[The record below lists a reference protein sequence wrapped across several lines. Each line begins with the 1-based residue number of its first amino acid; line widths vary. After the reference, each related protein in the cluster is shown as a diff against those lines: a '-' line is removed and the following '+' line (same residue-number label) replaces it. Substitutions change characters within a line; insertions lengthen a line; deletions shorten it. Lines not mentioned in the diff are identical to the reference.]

1 MDSELLERYSRN
13 IILREIGGMGQK
25 RLSQSKVLMIGVGGL
40 GIPALMYLAASG
52 VGKIGLVDFDTVS
65 LSNLQRQVLFKV
77 SDIGR
82 RKVDVVSLHLKS
94 LNPSIEI
101 VKFSSKLTKH
111 NVEKILVDYDLIL
124 DGTDNF
130 QTRYLINKF
139 CVLKK
144 KALLFAAISQ
154 WDGQMGLYEPRKKS
168 TCFECLFPEKK
179 NNQFVN
185 SCSENGVLGPLVG
198 IMGSLMACE
207 AVKFVTNSGTLLTN
221 EILLYEA
228 LSGHMRRY
236 RTRPRIDCKVCG

>member
-13 IILREIGGMGQK
+13 IILREIGGIGQK

-77 SDIGR
+77 NDIGR
-82 RKVDVVSLHLKS
+82 RKVDVVSLHLES

-139 CVLKK
+139 
-144 KALLFAAISQ
+144 
-154 WDGQMGLYEPRKKS
+154 
-168 TCFECLFPEKK
+168 
-179 NNQFVN
+179 
-185 SCSENGVLGPLVG
+185 
-198 IMGSLMACE
+198 
-207 AVKFVTNSGTLLTN
+207 
-221 EILLYEA
+221 
-228 LSGHMRRY
+228 
-236 RTRPRIDCKVCG
+236 